1 MSIENWNT
9 GSAQAI
15 EVLNQLP
22 LKFFMR
28 MLINF
33 IAVLILFR
41 LVYYPRYKNAENV
54 FTYFIFNTIIF
65 LITYLLNKAEMSMGA
80 AFGLFAVFTMLRYR
94 TENISAK
101 DMTYMF
107 LAISLGLINAISKGG
122 WDEFVLVNAL
132 IIGIT
137 WLLESHWLLKRQTTK
152 TVMYD
157 NIALIKPECQD
168 ELIAD
173 LEKRLGRKI
182 HHISLGDVDFLKDSV
197 VIKLT
202 YFE

>member
-1 MSIENWNT
+1 
-9 GSAQAI
+9 
-15 EVLNQLP
+15 
-22 LKFFMR
+22 

-33 IAVLILFR
+33 MAVLILLR
-41 LVYYPRYKNAENV
+41 LVYYPRYKNSENV

-65 LITYLLNKAEMSMGA
+65 LVTYLLNKAEMSMGA

-107 LAISLGLINAISKGG
+107 LSISLGLLNAKTKGG
-122 WDEFVLVNAL
+122 WDEFLIINAL
-132 IIGIT
+132 VIFIA
-137 WLLESHWLLKRQTTK
+137 WLLESNLLFKRETTK
-152 TVMYD
+152 SVVYE
-157 NIALIKPECQD
+157 NIAMIKPECHA

-182 HHISLGDVDFLKDSV
+182 HHLSLGDVDFLKDSV
-197 VIKLT
+197 IIKLT

>member
-1 MSIENWNT
+1 MSIENWNET
-9 GSAQAI
+9 AI
-15 EVLNQLP
+15 ETVKLLNLLP
-22 LKFFMR
+22 VKFFMR

-33 IAVLILFR
+33 IAVLVLFR
-41 LVYYPRYKNAENV
+41 LVYYPRYKNGENV

-65 LITYLLNKAEMSMGA
+65 LITYLLNRAEMSIGA

-122 WDEFVLVNAL
+122 WVEFLLVNTL
-132 IIGIT
+132 VVSIT
-137 WLLESHWLLKRQTTK
+137 WLLESRWILKRQTTK

-157 NIALIKPECQD
+157 NIALIKPECHA
-168 ELIAD
+168 ELMDD
-173 LEKRLGRKI
+173 LEKRFGRKI
-182 HHISLGDVDFLKDSV
+182 HHISLGDVDFLRDSV
-197 VIKLT
+197 LIKLT

>member
-1 MSIENWNT
+1 
-9 GSAQAI
+9 
-15 EVLNQLP
+15 
-22 LKFFMR
+22 
-28 MLINF
+28 
-33 IAVLILFR
+33 
-41 LVYYPRYKNAENV
+41 
-54 FTYFIFNTIIF
+54 
-65 LITYLLNKAEMSMGA
+65 MGA

-122 WDEFVLVNAL
+122 WDEFVLINTLV
-132 IIGIT
+132 IGIT

-152 TVMYD
+152 TVTYD
-157 NIALIKPECQD
+157 NIALIKPECHA

-182 HHISLGDVDFLKDSV
+182 NHISLGDVDFLRDSA

>member
-1 MSIENWNT
+1 MLIEKWND
-9 GSAQAI
+9 GSTQTL
-15 EVLNQLP
+15 ELLKQLP

-41 LVYYPRYKNAENV
+41 LVYYPRYKNSENL

-65 LITYLLNKAEMSMGA
+65 LITYLLNKTEMSMGA

-101 DMTYMF
+101 DMSYMF

-122 WDEFVLVNAL
+122 WDEFVLINAL
-132 IIGIT
+132 VISIT
-137 WLLESHWLLKRQTTK
+137 WLLESNWLMKKQTTK

-157 NIALIKPECQD
+157 NIALIKPENHA
-168 ELIAD
+168 ELMAD
-173 LEKRLGRKI
+173 LELRMGRKI
-182 HHISLGDVDFLKDSV
+182 HHIALGDVDFLRDSV
-197 VIKLT
+197 LIKVT
-202 YFE
+202 YFD

>member
-1 MSIENWNT
+1 MSIENWNDGT
-9 GSAQAI
+9 TEAF
-15 EVLNQLP
+15 ELLNRLP
-22 LKFFMR
+22 FKFFMR

-33 IAVLILFR
+33 GSVLILFR
-41 LVYYPRYKNAENV
+41 LVYYPRYKNSENL

-65 LITYLLNKAEMSMGA
+65 LITYLLNRTEMSMGA

-101 DMTYMF
+101 DMSYMF
-107 LAISLGLINAISKGG
+107 LAISLGLINAISKGS

-132 IIGIT
+132 VISIT
-137 WLLESHWLLKRQTTK
+137 WLLESNWLMKRQTTK
-152 TVMYD
+152 KVMYD
-157 NIALIKPECQD
+157 NIALIKPECNA

-173 LEKRLGRKI
+173 LEQRIGRKI
-182 HHISLGDVDFLKDSV
+182 HHISLGDIDFLRDSV

>member
-1 MSIENWNT
+1 MSIENWSE
-9 GSAQAI
+9 GSTQAI
-15 EVLNQLP
+15 ELVNSLP
-22 LKFFMR
+22 IKFFMR

-65 LITYLLNKAEMSMGA
+65 LITFLLNRAEMSMGA

-122 WDEFVLVNAL
+122 WGEFIFINAL
-132 IIGIT
+132 VISIT
-137 WLLESHWLLKRQTTK
+137 WLLESRWLLKRQTTR

-157 NIALIKPECQD
+157 NIALIKPECHA
-168 ELIAD
+168 ELVAD
-173 LEKRLGRKI
+173 LEKRLGIKI
-182 HHISLGDVDFLKDSV
+182 LHISLGDVDFLKDSA